1 MKSTRDLIVSMNK
14 LISLSICVVFAA
26 LAGCQKQQSE
36 EERKAEVEREVQ
48 QRLATEQQ
56 ATEKEQLVQ
65 READINARE
74 KALAAK
80 EEATAAPTVAPQ
92 IRPTSMAQRMRDS
105 EGRPATATYSM
116 FYTRLEPYGEWFE
129 TNDYGY
135 VFQPRQ
141 AQSRSWRPYTSGH
154 WVYTD
159 VGWTWISDEPFGW
172 AAYHYGRWTRL
183 RDVGWVWVPGEQ
195 WAPAWVSWRKSND
208 YVGWAPLPPEAHF
221 DQRTGIHNWS
231 DNYYD
236 IGPDQYCFVAT
247 REFGSQKIDSAV
259 VPSERNLTIVNQT
272 TNVTNITYNNTTIVN
287 QGPNYDELRGQTQ
300 QPIARLRLE
309 RRAEL
314 EVEAANPQPVV
325 TGGVIQISAPVIA
338 RAQPNERPR
347 SVKQTIAQGAV
358 DLGWAAIADHQAA
371 DKARAK
377 MKSEATPPSN
387 APPKTFTKPV
397 TQTSAAAAET
407 TMTVP
412 PRSTSAPREG
422 AVAHSPV
429 AAPTA
434 TATPVNTPAVQRSA
448 PARFIETP
456 TPAPSATPRAI
467 ATPGRERTPLPTTS
481 PSATASA
488 SVSTEQTPTKAQKM
502 ESQALKLK
510 PRKIVPM
517 ESVTPSTSSPTASAT
532 SPPLPSDKGESKK
545 EKKELKR
552 EEKQELKRERRQGEQ
567 SLTTPSASPSPSAA
581 P

>member
-1 MKSTRDLIVSMNK
+1 MKSNRGLIVSMNK
-14 LISLSICVVFAA
+14 LVSLSICVVFAA

-36 EERKAEVEREVQ
+36 EERKAEVDREVQ
-48 QRLATEQQ
+48 QRLDAEHQ
-56 ATEKEQLVQ
+56 ATEKEQLAQ

-74 KALAAK
+74 KALSEK

-92 IRPTSMAQRMRDS
+92 TRPTSMAQRMRDS
-105 EGRPATATYSM
+105 EGRPATGTYSM
-116 FYTRLEPYGEWFE
+116 FYTRLDPYGEWFE

-159 VGWTWISDEPFGW
+159 VGWTWVSDEPFGW

-236 IGPDQYCFVAT
+236 IGPDQYCFVST
-247 REFGSQKIDSAV
+247 KEFGSQKIERAV
-259 VPSERNLTIVNQT
+259 VPSERNITIVNQT
-272 TNVTNITYNNTTIVN
+272 TNVTNITYNNTTVVN
-287 QGPNYDELRGQTQ
+287 QGPNYDELSGQTQ

-314 EVEAANPQPVV
+314 EVDAPNPQPVV

-347 SVKQTIAQGAV
+347 SVKQNLAQGAV

-371 DKARAK
+371 DKTRAK
-377 MKSEATPPSN
+377 MKAEAAPPSN
-387 APPKTFTKPV
+387 APSKIFVKPV
-397 TQTSAAAAET
+397 TQTSAAPGET

-412 PRSTSAPREG
+412 PRSTSAPREST
-422 AVAHSPV
+422 VASSPV
-429 AAPTA
+429 PASSAS
-434 TATPVNTPAVQRSA
+434 PVNTPAVQRSV
-448 PARFIETP
+448 PARRAETT
-456 TPAPSATPRAI
+456 TPMPSATPRL
-467 ATPGRERTPLPTTS
+467 TPTAVRERTPLPTTTPS
-481 PSATASA
+481 PTAAA
-488 SVSTEQTPTKAQKM
+488 SVSAEQTPAKAQKM

-510 PRKIVPM
+510 PRRIVPM
-517 ESVTPSTSSPTASAT
+517 ESVTPSPSGTAS
-532 SPPLPSDKGESKK
+532 PFLSDKR
-545 EKKELKR
+545 ELKR
-552 EEKQELKRERRQGEQ
+552 EKKEEKKERKREAAGQQTE
-567 SLTTPSASPSPSAA
+567 STAPSVSPSPTSA